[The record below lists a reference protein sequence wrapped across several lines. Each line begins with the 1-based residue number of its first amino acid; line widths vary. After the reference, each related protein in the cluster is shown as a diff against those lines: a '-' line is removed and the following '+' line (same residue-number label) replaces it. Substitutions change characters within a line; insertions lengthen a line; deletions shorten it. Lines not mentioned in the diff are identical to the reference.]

1 MKITKEQ
8 RAAIMAEANKKISD
22 KREKEF
28 EKYYKECTIPSEV
41 DKLNDLASKYNDIDK
56 QIDELTR
63 KKNKLSR
70 EWKDMVDSDKHL
82 DVYFSNCILYNSL
95 VDAHGDGIE
104 PYPTRAGGAVAGHR
118 VSCHGLYPH
127 TGSRL
132 CDGACGV
139 GR

>member
-8 RAAIMAEANKKISD
+8 RAAIIAEANKKISD

-28 EKYYKECTIPSEV
+28 EKYYKECTIPSDV
-41 DKLNDLASKYNDIDK
+41 DTLNDIASKYNDIDK

-82 DVYFSNCILYNSL
+82 NIYFSNCIPYNSL
-95 VDAHGDGIE
+95 VDIKRSYAQKIFNEKFPKPNVQHLLE
-104 PYPTRAGGAVAGHR
+104 LELLR
-118 VSCHGLYPH
+118 
-127 TGSRL
+127 
-132 CDGACGV
+132 GV
-139 GR
+139 FDLDAFLKKF